1 MNSLKQ
7 VVRSM
12 LVLAWLAVV
21 STGASQNS
29 VEPNTNVVVKGKV
42 DKVGYDKYRNVTI
55 CLDTIHSNNN
65 FWIYI
70 AKHNI
75 DKFKN
80 LDSIFGAEV
89 ETRGCVAKSMDGCFI
104 VAKRTNQL
112 HVLGKPSSAER
123 LETVAEEVELRV
135 AAISAAIKMD
145 VNYSHSTY
153 FINCYP
159 CIDEVNDEI
168 VRKLSRYPVASYR
181 EPDFGHYEEGYRDKA
196 TGKYGSYISVA
207 VESRTADETKVL
219 VEIRQGMLAAIGQIV
234 TLKKTDGVWQFASL
248 DVIYIS

>member
-1 MNSLKQ
+1 M
-7 VVRSM
+7 RHAW
-12 LVLAWLAVV
+12 VLAWLAVV
-21 STGASQNS
+21 ATGTGQTS
-29 VEPNTNVVVKGKV
+29 VEPNTNVVIRGKV
-42 DKVGYDKYRNVTI
+42 DKVGYDIYHNATI

-70 AKHNI
+70 AKHNL

-89 ETRGCVAKSMDGCFI
+89 EARGCVAKSIDGCFM

-112 HVLGKPSSAER
+112 QVLGEPSSAER
-123 LETVAEEVELRV
+123 LKAVAEEVELRV

-145 VNYSHSTY
+145 VNFTNSNY

-159 CIDEVNDEI
+159 CSAEVNDEI
-168 VRKLSRYPVASYR
+168 TRKLTRYPVVS
-181 EPDFGHYEEGYRDKA
+181 FGGHYFGYYEDHPVDKA
-196 TGKYGSYISVA
+196 MGKYGSYISVV
-207 VESRTADETKVL
+207 VESRTAGEAKVL
-219 VEIRQGMLAAIGQIV
+219 VEVRQGMLAAIGQIV
-234 TLKKTDGVWQFASL
+234 TLKKKDGVWIVDFL